1 MLRDYQIEICERVR
15 EAFARHRSVMV
26 QMPTGTGKTVVLAEL
41 VREYLN
47 VNLNGGR
54 NVLIVAH
61 RRELVEQIQQALLK
75 VMGAEDESSTSFG
88 KYPSFR
94 SLASKKGLGTEKV
107 FLPHP
112 SSPAR
117 RGSTSLLN
125 PPLLRREDL
134 KPGRP
139 GLYSQTSSRPCG
151 VARELPTQQSC
162 DYLSAEGAAA
172 RKGCDCLTRE
182 GCDCLKQEGCDC
194 LGSEGAAAHIAV
206 HSIQWLSRNIEKV
219 KGKPGLVIVDEA
231 HHALAKTYKMM
242 WEAWPEAKFLGLTA
256 TPWRMSGEGFT
267 DLFEVM
273 VQSWSVKRF
282 IAEGWLCAYDY
293 YAVRPDSD
301 DQRRIDSLTK
311 RGTDGDYQTKEMREK
326 LDDAPCIERLF
337 ETYMQHAKGMKGI
350 VYAIDIEHAEHIAE
364 YYKQQGVAAYAI
376 SSKTSLPERKRLIE
390 AFRKSCFSEEKSSND
405 IFENHPPS
413 PSLPLKK
420 GLHRFPLNPLSP
432 QGTGDLK
439 PGRPGLYSQTS
450 SRPCGVARELPTQ
463 QSCDCLCAE
472 GAAAQEGSDCL
483 MRESCDCLTQQGR
496 DCLVQVL
503 VSVDLFSEG
512 FDCPDV
518 EFIQMARPTLSL
530 AKYLQMVGRGLR
542 AHKGKAC
549 CTIIDNVGLYR
560 AFGLPSADRDW
571 NDAFCGYANERIKEL
586 WFLKIDTGWFPSS
599 LLENRGDNVVKIV
612 SHEGMTDQYKELDN
626 TGFERMQNKDG
637 RTVWRDRV
645 NGVTFEHKPVVVDFS
660 GLELSTE
667 DGVML
672 YPRIASPLIDKDNG
686 IHYNLLKMQVGD
698 GILWKKRYVSL
709 SNPAR
714 VYRLE
719 ETHQN
724 GLRVF
729 RDDWGNV
736 YLQQDPDH
744 SPVAET
750 DVSREEMMS
759 CCNEGLQRL
768 RRINDDVKNNMRAA
782 LINKYPVMIIEETLS
797 EEKLQRITL
806 ADRKMRSRT
815 ERWLD
820 LKTDYV
826 YSQKPEI
833 IKRGWVELAQVDGLV
848 YVRNIHGLSGWAFPN
863 YDIRMDERLCVIGNV
878 LVMRN
883 RSVSVVYEIVKKS
896 EDMTM
901 FIVDNLLN
909 RYMIINKPG
918 MELEKHYLSK

>member
-1 MLRDYQIEICERVR
+1 MYMLRDYQEEICSRVR
-15 EAFARHRSVMV
+15 EAFKKHRSVMM
-26 QMPTGTGKTVVLAEL
+26 QMPTGTGKTVVLAEI

-47 VNLNGGR
+47 VNVNVKGGC

-61 RRELVEQIQQALLK
+61 RRELVEQIQQALLR
-75 VMGAEDESSTSFG
+75 VMGA
-88 KYPSFR
+88 
-94 SLASKKGLGTEKV
+94 
-107 FLPHP
+107 
-112 SSPAR
+112 
-117 RGSTSLLN
+117 
-125 PPLLRREDL
+125 
-134 KPGRP
+134 
-139 GLYSQTSSRPCG
+139 G

-162 DYLSAEGAAA
+162 D
-172 RKGCDCLTRE
+172 CLI
-182 GCDCLKQEGCDC
+182 Q
-194 LGSEGAAAHIAV
+194 V

-219 KGKPGLVIVDEA
+219 KGKPGVVIVDEA
-231 HHALAKTYKMM
+231 HHAVAKTYRMM

-256 TPWRMSGEGFT
+256 TPYRLSGEGFT

-273 VQSWSVKRF
+273 VESWSVKRF
-282 IAEGWLCAYDY
+282 IAEGWLSAFDY
-293 YAVRPDSD
+293 YSILPESD
-301 DQRRIDSLTK
+301 EQRLIDSLKK
-311 RGTDGDYQTKEMREK
+311 RGADGDFLMKEMHEA
-326 LDDAPCIERLF
+326 LDVTPCIERLF
-337 ETYMQHAKGMKGI
+337 ESFERFAYDKKGI

-364 YYKQQGVAAYAI
+364 YYRQQGVAAYAI
-376 SSKTSLPERKRLIE
+376 SSKTSLPERKRLIDV
-390 AFRKSCFSEEKSSND
+390 FRGSCFGEEKSSND
-405 IFENHPPS
+405 IFENHPS
-413 PSLPLKK
+413 SRSLPLKK
-420 GLHRFPLNPLSP
+420 GLVTEKVFLPHPSSP
-432 QGTGDLK
+432 ARRGSTSPSAPPPQEGAPTGK
-439 PGRPGLYSQTS
+439 PAVLYSQTS

-463 QSCDCLCAE
+463 QSCDCLKQQSCDCLCAE
-472 GAAAQEGSDCL
+472 GAAARESCDCL
-483 MRESCDCLTQQGR
+483 TRESCDCLTQEGC

-833 IKRGWVELAQVDGLV
+833 IKRGWVELAQVDGLI

-883 RSVSVVYEIVKKS
+883 RSVSVVYKIVKKS

>member
-1 MLRDYQIEICERVR
+1 MPDDEIIGNGGYFMTNGRNYIMLRDYQIDICSRVR
-15 EAFARHRSVMV
+15 EAFDKHRSVMV
-26 QMPTGTGKTVVLAEL
+26 QMPTGTGKTVVLASL
-41 VREYLN
+41 VQQFLHDN
-47 VNLNGGR
+47 TDSAV
-54 NVLIVAH
+54 VIVAH
-61 RRELVEQIQQALLK
+61 RKELVEQIQNTLK
-75 VMGAEDESSTSFG
+75 
-88 KYPSFR
+88 
-94 SLASKKGLGTEKV
+94 KV
-107 FLPHP
+107 FFFEN
-112 SSPAR
+112 SPV
-117 RGSTSLLN
+117 
-125 PPLLRREDL
+125 P
-134 KPGRP
+134 
-139 GLYSQTSSRPCG
+139 
-151 VARELPTQQSC
+151 
-162 DYLSAEGAAA
+162 SAEGA
-172 RKGCDCLTRE
+172 T
-182 GCDCLKQEGCDC
+182 
-194 LGSEGAAAHIAV
+194 AHISV
-206 HSIQWLSRNIEKV
+206 MSIQWLSRNIDMVRK
-219 KGKPGLVIVDEA
+219 KPDLVIIDEA
-231 HHALAKTYKMM
+231 HHALAKTYQML
-242 WEAWPEAKFLGLTA
+242 WTAWPEAKFLGLTA
-256 TPWRMSGEGFT
+256 TPYRMSGDGFT
-267 DLFEVM
+267 DLFEVL
-273 VQSWSVKRF
+273 VDSWSVKQF
-282 IAEGWLCAYDY
+282 IADGWLSPYDY
-293 YAVRPDSD
+293 YSIRPDSEE
-301 DQRRIDSLTK
+301 QKEIDSLKK
-311 RGTDGDYQTKEMREK
+311 RGADGDFQMKELREK
-326 LDDAPCIERLF
+326 LDVRPSIERLYESF
-337 ETYMQHAKGMKGI
+337 ERFAFDKKGI
-350 VYAIDIEHAEHIAE
+350 VYAIDIAHAEHIAE
-364 YYKQQGVAAYAI
+364 FFREQGVAAYAI
-376 SSKTSLPERKRLIE
+376 SSKTPLPERKLLIE
-390 AFRKSCFSEEKSSND
+390 GFRRSSSFEEKGSS
-405 IFENHPPS
+405 FENHSSSSSFENSPVPS
-413 PSLPLKK
+413 YPEE

-450 SRPCGVARELPTQ
+450 SRPYGVARELPTQ

-472 GAAAQEGSDCL
+472 GAAAREGAAGL
-483 MRESCDCLTQQGR
+483 LGAAARESCDCLTQEGC

-503 VSVDLFSEG
+503 GRVGLFSEG

-883 RSVSVVYEIVKKS
+883 RSVSVVYKIVKKS

>member
-47 VNLNGGR
+47 VNLNVNGGR

-61 RRELVEQIQQALLK
+61 RRELVEQIQQALLR
-75 VMGAEDESSTSFG
+75 VMGAED
-88 KYPSFR
+88 
-94 SLASKKGLGTEKV
+94 
-107 FLPHP
+107 LPHP

-139 GLYSQTSSRPCG
+139 GLYSQPSSRPCG
-151 VARELPTQQSC
+151 VARELPTQ
-162 DYLSAEGAAA
+162 EG
-172 RKGCDCLTRE
+172 
-182 GCDCLKQEGCDC
+182 
-194 LGSEGAAAHIAV
+194 
-206 HSIQWLSRNIEKV
+206 
-219 KGKPGLVIVDEA
+219 
-231 HHALAKTYKMM
+231 Y
-242 WEAWPEAKFLGLTA
+242 
-256 TPWRMSGEGFT
+256 
-267 DLFEVM
+267 
-273 VQSWSVKRF
+273 
-282 IAEGWLCAYDY
+282 
-293 YAVRPDSD
+293 
-301 DQRRIDSLTK
+301 
-311 RGTDGDYQTKEMREK
+311 
-326 LDDAPCIERLF
+326 
-337 ETYMQHAKGMKGI
+337 
-350 VYAIDIEHAEHIAE
+350 
-364 YYKQQGVAAYAI
+364 
-376 SSKTSLPERKRLIE
+376 
-390 AFRKSCFSEEKSSND
+390 
-405 IFENHPPS
+405 
-413 PSLPLKK
+413 
-420 GLHRFPLNPLSP
+420 
-432 QGTGDLK
+432 
-439 PGRPGLYSQTS
+439 
-450 SRPCGVARELPTQ
+450 
-463 QSCDCLCAE
+463 DCLCAE
-472 GAAAQEGSDCL
+472 GAAGLLGAD
-483 MRESCDCLTQQGR
+483 GR
-496 DCLVQVL
+496 SVQVL

-833 IKRGWVELAQVDGLV
+833 IKRGWVELAQVDGLI
-848 YVRNIHGLSGWAFPN
+848 YVRNIHGLSGLAFPN

-883 RSVSVVYEIVKKS
+883 RSVSVVYKIVKKS

>member
-1 MLRDYQIEICERVR
+1 MYMLRDYQEEICSRVR
-15 EAFARHRSVMV
+15 EAFKKHRSVMM
-26 QMPTGTGKTVVLAEL
+26 QMPTGTGKTVVLAEI

-47 VNLNGGR
+47 VNVNVNVKGGC

-61 RRELVEQIQQALLK
+61 RRELVEQIQQALLR
-75 VMGAEDESSTSFG
+75 VMGAGVARELPTQQSCDYLTQQSCDCLIQVHSIQWLSRNIEKVKGKPGVVIVDEAHHAVAKTYRMMWEAWPEAKFLGLTATPYRLSGEGFTDLFEVMVESWSVKRFIAEGWLSAFDYYSILPESDEQRLIDSLKKRGADGDFLMKEMHEALDVTPCIERLFESFERFAYDKKGIVYAIDIEHAEHIAEYYRQQGVAAYAISSKTSLPERKRLIEAFR
-88 KYPSFR
+88 KSCFSEEKSSDFFENHPSSR
-94 SLASKKGLGTEKV
+94 SLPLKKGLVTEKV

-162 DYLSAEGAAA
+162 D
-172 RKGCDCLTRE
+172 
-182 GCDCLKQEGCDC
+182 
-194 LGSEGAAAHIAV
+194 
-206 HSIQWLSRNIEKV
+206 
-219 KGKPGLVIVDEA
+219 
-231 HHALAKTYKMM
+231 
-242 WEAWPEAKFLGLTA
+242 
-256 TPWRMSGEGFT
+256 
-267 DLFEVM
+267 
-273 VQSWSVKRF
+273 
-282 IAEGWLCAYDY
+282 
-293 YAVRPDSD
+293 
-301 DQRRIDSLTK
+301 
-311 RGTDGDYQTKEMREK
+311 
-326 LDDAPCIERLF
+326 
-337 ETYMQHAKGMKGI
+337 
-350 VYAIDIEHAEHIAE
+350 
-364 YYKQQGVAAYAI
+364 
-376 SSKTSLPERKRLIE
+376 
-390 AFRKSCFSEEKSSND
+390 
-405 IFENHPPS
+405 
-413 PSLPLKK
+413 
-420 GLHRFPLNPLSP
+420 
-432 QGTGDLK
+432 
-439 PGRPGLYSQTS
+439 
-450 SRPCGVARELPTQ
+450 
-463 QSCDCLCAE
+463 CLCAE
-472 GAAAQEGSDCL
+472 GAAA
-483 MRESCDCLTQQGR
+483 RESCDCLTREGAAGLLGADGR
-496 DCLVQVL
+496 SVQVL

-768 RRINDDVKNNMRAA
+768 MRINDDVKNNMRAA

-826 YSQKPEI
+826 YSKKPEI
-833 IKRGWVELAQVDGLV
+833 IKRGWVELAQVDGLI

-883 RSVSVVYEIVKKS
+883 RSVSVVYKIVKKS

>member
-1 MLRDYQIEICERVR
+1 MYMLRDYQEEICSRVR
-15 EAFARHRSVMV
+15 EAFKKHRSVMM
-26 QMPTGTGKTVVLAEL
+26 QMPTGTGKTVVLAEI

-47 VNLNGGR
+47 VNVNVNVKGGC

-61 RRELVEQIQQALLK
+61 RRELVEQIQQALLR
-75 VMGAEDESSTSFG
+75 VMGAGVARELPTQQSCDYLSAEGAAAHIAVHSIQWLSRNIEKVKGKPGVVIVDEAHHAVAKTYRMMWEAWPEAKFLGLTATPYRLSGEGFTDLFEVMVESWSVKRFIAEGWLSAFDYYSILPESDEQRLIDSLKKRGADGDFLMKEMHEALDVTPCIERLFESFERFA
-88 KYPSFR
+88 YD
-94 SLASKKGLGTEKV
+94 KKGIVYAIDIEHAEHIAEYYRQQGVAAYAISSKTSLPERKRLIEAFRKRV

-162 DYLSAEGAAA
+162 D
-172 RKGCDCLTRE
+172 
-182 GCDCLKQEGCDC
+182 
-194 LGSEGAAAHIAV
+194 
-206 HSIQWLSRNIEKV
+206 
-219 KGKPGLVIVDEA
+219 
-231 HHALAKTYKMM
+231 
-242 WEAWPEAKFLGLTA
+242 
-256 TPWRMSGEGFT
+256 
-267 DLFEVM
+267 
-273 VQSWSVKRF
+273 
-282 IAEGWLCAYDY
+282 
-293 YAVRPDSD
+293 
-301 DQRRIDSLTK
+301 
-311 RGTDGDYQTKEMREK
+311 
-326 LDDAPCIERLF
+326 
-337 ETYMQHAKGMKGI
+337 
-350 VYAIDIEHAEHIAE
+350 
-364 YYKQQGVAAYAI
+364 
-376 SSKTSLPERKRLIE
+376 
-390 AFRKSCFSEEKSSND
+390 
-405 IFENHPPS
+405 
-413 PSLPLKK
+413 
-420 GLHRFPLNPLSP
+420 
-432 QGTGDLK
+432 
-439 PGRPGLYSQTS
+439 
-450 SRPCGVARELPTQ
+450 
-463 QSCDCLCAE
+463 CLCAE
-472 GAAAQEGSDCL
+472 GAAAREGAAGL
-483 MRESCDCLTQQGR
+483 LGAAAREGCDCLTQEGC

-768 RRINDDVKNNMRAA
+768 MRINDDVKNNMRAA

-833 IKRGWVELAQVDGLV
+833 IKRGWVELARVDGLI

-883 RSVSVVYEIVKKS
+883 RSVSVVYKIVKKS